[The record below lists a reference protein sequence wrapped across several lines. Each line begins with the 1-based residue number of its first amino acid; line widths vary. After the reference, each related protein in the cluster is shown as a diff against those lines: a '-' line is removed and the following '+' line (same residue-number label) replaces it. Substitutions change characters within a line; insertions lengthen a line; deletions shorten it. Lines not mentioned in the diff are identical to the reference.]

1 MGVGALANVL
11 CECGITVPRVK
22 CDGDDVIRRSSGEPF
37 GIHQHIALQRNTCD
51 ADGQRRVTVP
61 AVKGK
66 TVFDGDICAQID
78 DRTCLLGDA
87 CEDAATLGLEGQG
100 VVGRR
105 CCDGHALRGAAD
117 SLAIR
122 VCVDENDIVRCALGM
137 KRFVKC
143 FFELLTQI
151 IVKVRKCKVQRVCVL
166 HFQLAGSGGC
176 FFLMKLY
183 H

>member
-78 DRTCLLGDA
+78 DRTLP
-87 CEDAATLGLEGQG
+87 
-100 VVGRR
+100 
-105 CCDGHALRGAAD
+105 
-117 SLAIR
+117 SW
-122 VCVDENDIVRCALGM
+122 
-137 KRFVKC
+137 
-143 FFELLTQI
+143 
-151 IVKVRKCKVQRVCVL
+151 
-166 HFQLAGSGGC
+166 
-176 FFLMKLY
+176 
-183 H
+183 